1 MNRHRRAAAVAMVAA
16 GFSIFGS
23 AAFAD
28 AQTPDEAFEQ
38 AVASLGI
45 KTAHDTDLPAVGHQ
59 VCDMLTTGV
68 TGNPNPVPAVRGV
81 VTTLAN
87 NGMSRAQAAGLM
99 KASVVIY
106 CPQFGRIVGH

>member
-1 MNRHRRAAAVAMVAA
+1 MIRPRRAVAVAMVAA
-16 GFSIFGS
+16 GFSVFGG
-23 AAFAD
+23 AASTH

-45 KTAHDTDLPAVGHQ
+45 QMGPNVDLPAVGHQ
-59 VCDMLTTGV
+59 VCDMLTTAV

-81 VTTLAN
+81 VTTLESHN
-87 NGMSRAQAAGLM
+87 MSRTQASGLM

-106 CPQFGRIVGH
+106 CPQHGRMVGR

>member
-1 MNRHRRAAAVAMVAA
+1 MIRPRRAVAVAMVA
-16 GFSIFGS
+16 GFSVFGGAAS
-23 AAFAD
+23 AH

-45 KTAHDTDLPAVGHQ
+45 QTDPGTDLPAVGHQ
-59 VCDMLTTGV
+59 VCAMLTTGV
-68 TGNPNPVPAVRGV
+68 AGNPNPVPAVRGV

-87 NGMSRAQAAGLM
+87 YGMTRAQAAGLM

-106 CPQFGRIVGH
+106 CPEFGRLVGH